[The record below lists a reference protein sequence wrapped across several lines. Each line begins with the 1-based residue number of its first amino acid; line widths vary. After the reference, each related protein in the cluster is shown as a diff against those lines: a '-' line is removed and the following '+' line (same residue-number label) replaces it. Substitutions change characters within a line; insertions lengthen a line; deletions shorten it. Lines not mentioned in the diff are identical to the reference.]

1 MDMQRREIEI
11 NSIMTVDTGYG
22 FKTAQITL
30 VEATEMVGSFIVP
43 KDTFGADN
51 PPFDVLGAS
60 SNVELPAGTY
70 ELVLYKGKGWI
81 SAGGIEISGHA
92 ERIGDDAYLITGD
105 CTVTIP
111 EDDDLGDLG

>member
-30 VEATEMVGSFIVP
+30 ESDTVLRGGAFIIP
-43 KDTFGADN
+43 KDLFGTGN
-51 PPFDVLGAS
+51 PEIGLIMPA
-60 SNVELPAGTY
+60 ETTLPAGTY
-70 ELVLYKGKGWI
+70 QLVLYKGKGI
-81 SAGGIEISGHA
+81 MFVEGVDVSGSAE
-92 ERIGDDAYLITGD
+92 EVDTDAWLVTGD